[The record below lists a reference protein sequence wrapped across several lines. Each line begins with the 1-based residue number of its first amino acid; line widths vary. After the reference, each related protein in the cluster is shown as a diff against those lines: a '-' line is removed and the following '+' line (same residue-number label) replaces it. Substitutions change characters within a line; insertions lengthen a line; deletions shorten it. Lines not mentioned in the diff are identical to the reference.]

1 MSTRDTVLDAIRTVA
16 PELDDDELGDD
27 AHLQQDLDL
36 DSMDFLDVVAELT
49 EGTGVEIPESDYDQ
63 LATIGD
69 CVAYL
74 ERRTTAA

>member
-16 PELDDDELGDD
+16 PELGDAELTDD

-36 DSMDFLDVVAELT
+36 DSMDFLDVVGELT
-49 EGTGVEIPESDYDQ
+49 DRTGVEIPESDYDQ

-69 CVAYL
+69 CAAYL
-74 ERRTTAA
+74 ERRAAAA